1 MKVTSV
7 HRWYLTNTNDIFF
20 AVKFWIPSLL
30 LQASSKVAV
39 GIFLFHISL
48 LNAVSSWK
56 HFHNNIKH
64 QIFRLFSSSLSG
76 YFKWVWR
83 SFLLGDMSLVD
94 VREPICPG
102 TPYIGRLVVNY
113 LALDTSFI
121 ETHKYLKNDPNWALW
136 MCWMQMGFPIH
147 TEANT
152 VSFIAHDD
160 CKIDTQ
166 LFLFFCIAVQHL
178 DSNMELVYLW
188 VA

>member
-1 MKVTSV
+1 MIVFPSALCWNTDNQLHFYWSHILCLWKFTSLVLIQFQSLAKTIWHESYKCTSV
-7 HRWYLTNTNDIFF
+7 HRWYSTNTNDIFF
-20 AVKFWIPSLL
+20 VVKFWIPSLL

-56 HFHNNIKH
+56 HFHNDIKH

-102 TPYIGRLVVNY
+102 TPYIGRLAVNY
-113 LALDTSFI
+113 VALDIPLYI
-121 ETHKYLKNDPNWALW
+121 EISL
-136 MCWMQMGFPIH
+136 
-147 TEANT
+147 
-152 VSFIAHDD
+152 
-160 CKIDTQ
+160 
-166 LFLFFCIAVQHL
+166 
-178 DSNMELVYLW
+178 
-188 VA
+188 